1 MFSWSDRSER
11 LRAMP
16 TTSANTTTKAIV
28 AVLALGV
35 AALLAF
41 APSAGAHSTTH
52 RCGSVSGPTHGQAGG
67 IAVNNIKAVNVSCK
81 VAKSVALHW
90 CDHNKAPKGWH
101 ESSNHSGGQVVFTK
115 GKEKVSGY
123 VAG

>member
-1 MFSWSDRSER
+1 
-11 LRAMP
+11 MP
-16 TTSANTTTKAIV
+16 NTSANTPARTLGAL
-28 AVLALGV
+28 LALGV

-41 APSAGAHSTTH
+41 VPLASAHSVTH
-52 RCGSVSGPTHGQAGG
+52 HCGSVSGPTHGQAGG

-101 ESSNHSGGQVVFTK
+101 EGSNHNGGQIVFTK
-115 GKEKVSGY
+115 GKEKVSGE

>member
-1 MFSWSDRSER
+1 
-11 LRAMP
+11 MP
-16 TTSANTTTKAIV
+16 TAPANTTAKAIG

-41 APSAGAHSTTH
+41 APIANAHSTTRH
-52 RCGSVSGPTHGQAGG
+52 CGSVSGPTHGQAGG

-101 ESSNHSGGQVVFTK
+101 ESSNHTGGQVAFTK
-115 GKEKVSGY
+115 GNERVSGE